1 MPRRTVRKQISE
13 GEPTVTDKKPDPTS
27 DAARTDP
34 KVADREREELRKKAE
49 QGLKD
54 ASGDLPEDQ
63 I

>member
-1 MPRRTVRKQISE
+1 M
-13 GEPTVTDKKPDPTS
+13 TDKKLDPTS

-34 KVADREREELRKKAE
+34 KVGDREREELRKKAE

-54 ASGDLPEDQ
+54 ASGDLPKDQ